1 MIEKGRIEMFNM
13 LLRRGTAFIVDAL
26 LLALIFFGNF
36 SFIMT
41 SLQASGNNPLSLS
54 GLGMMVALQLF
65 YVWIY
70 FVYIPVKMP
79 GQTIGKKLLKIKVVT
94 LDGNDLTPKQYFQR
108 DFVVK
113 LLLSSLIQGVIVLFN
128 GILLTYQCIR
138 KQELRAL
145 HDMLVKTKV
154 VHVK

>member
-1 MIEKGRIEMFNM
+1 MFNM
-13 LLRRGTAFIVDAL
+13 LLRRGVAFVVDAL

-36 SFIMT
+36 SFMMT
-41 SLQASGNNPLSLS
+41 SLQVSAENPLNLG
-54 GLGMMVALQLF
+54 GLGMMVVLQLF

-94 LDGNDLTPKQYFQR
+94 LDGSDLTPKQYFQR

-113 LLLSSLIQGVIVLFN
+113 FLLSSLTQGFIVLFN
-128 GILLTYQCIR
+128 GILLIYQCIR

-145 HDMLVKTKV
+145 HDILVKTRV
-154 VHVK
+154 VRVK

>member
-1 MIEKGRIEMFNM
+1 M
-13 LLRRGTAFIVDAL
+13 LKSPNFKAEIPIFKERLSVFSI

-113 LLLSSLIQGVIVLFN
+113 FLLSSLTQGVIVLFN

>member
-26 LLALIFFGNF
+26 LLALIFFGIF

-79 GQTIGKKLLKIKVVT
+79 GQSIGKK
-94 LDGNDLTPKQYFQR
+94 
-108 DFVVK
+108 
-113 LLLSSLIQGVIVLFN
+113 
-128 GILLTYQCIR
+128 
-138 KQELRAL
+138 
-145 HDMLVKTKV
+145 
-154 VHVK
+154 

>member
-1 MIEKGRIEMFNM
+1 MFNM

-79 GQTIGKKLLKIKVVT
+79 GQTIGKKICKIKVVT

-113 LLLSSLIQGVIVLFN
+113 FLLSSLTQGVIVLFN

>member
-1 MIEKGRIEMFNM
+1 MANSVNLSKG
-13 LLRRGTAFIVDAL
+13 
-26 LLALIFFGNF
+26 LINK
-36 SFIMT
+36 
-41 SLQASGNNPLSLS
+41 
-54 GLGMMVALQLF
+54 
-65 YVWIY
+65 
-70 FVYIPVKMP
+70 IPTNAKLI
-79 GQTIGKKLLKIKVVT
+79 TLKLLKIKVVT

-113 LLLSSLIQGVIVLFN
+113 FLLSSLTQGVIVLFN

>member
-1 MIEKGRIEMFNM
+1 MLEKGRIEMFTM

-54 GLGMMVALQLF
+54 GRGMMVALQLF

-113 LLLSSLIQGVIVLFN
+113 FLLSSLTQGVIVLFN

>member
-70 FVYIPVKMP
+70 FVYIP

-113 LLLSSLIQGVIVLFN
+113 FLLSSLTQGVIVLFN